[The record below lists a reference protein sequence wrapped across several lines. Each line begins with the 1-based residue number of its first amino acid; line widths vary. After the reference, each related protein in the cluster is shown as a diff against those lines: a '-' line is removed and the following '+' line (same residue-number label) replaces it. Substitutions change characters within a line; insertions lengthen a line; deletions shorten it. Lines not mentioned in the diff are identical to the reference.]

1 MLLSAKKISNF
12 NNNVNVNKDEFNTN
26 DKKLNKKFKHRIKIR
41 KNADS
46 IVVKLLKEIY
56 EKKDE
61 NKNNNK
67 ENLFDR
73 IIFIF
78 EFKFL
83 LYLNNIIN

>member
-46 IVVKLLKEIY
+46 IVVKLLKKFM
-56 EKKDE
+56 KK
-61 NKNNNK
+61 K
-67 ENLFDR
+67 R
-73 IIFIF
+73 
-78 EFKFL
+78 
-83 LYLNNIIN
+83 

>member
-26 DKKLNKKFKHRIKIR
+26 DAKLNKNRIKIR